1 MRLDDRPKLR
11 PPLRLFA
18 AIVLLAATRVGAQAR
33 GEKDLL
39 PMFFG
44 LHSTTETS
52 SSLSMT
58 CEGDPPYTQLVCT
71 FVSLSV
77 RKPSAAET
85 QRNLKELEEAIRNM
99 SPREFLDNR
108 QQQCGGTPEKHAA
121 AIREVESMKARYP
134 ASASFAE
141 TLSALCRCNDL
152 ECYKQGLRKALELD
166 QDVCE
171 ASADTFQVEFRRVGR
186 DRKWMNKAEPSG
198 LCSMVTAIVIE
209 QRDGKWTYRQN
220 RLAIDQTLP
229 LCKELQPQQEQV
241 FSEML
246 SPGITG
252 CRVVRY

>member
-1 MRLDDRPKLR
+1 MRLDDRAKLR
-11 PPLRLFA
+11 PPLRLLLA
-18 AIVLLAATRVGAQAR
+18 TVVLAATPVGAQAP

-44 LHSTTETS
+44 LHSSTETS

-58 CEGDPPYTQLVCT
+58 CEGDPPYTRLVCS

-85 QRNLKELEEAIRNM
+85 QRSAKELEEAIRTM
-99 SPREFLDNR
+99 SPKEFLDNKQR
-108 QQQCGGTPEKHAA
+108 QCGGTPDKQAA
-121 AIREVESMKARYP
+121 ALREVESLKARYP
-134 ASASFAE
+134 ASATFAE
-141 TLSALCRCNDL
+141 TWSALCRCTDL
-152 ECYKQGLRKALELD
+152 ECYRQGLRKALELD
-166 QDVCE
+166 RDVCE

-198 LCSMVTAIVIE
+198 MCSMVTAIVIE